1 MSDERAPRQADKEEV
16 EATDHKAAHERLAA
30 LLDSHR
36 GERHLI
42 VVQDYPDPDAISSA
56 FAHQRIAAQYDIE
69 CDILYGGRISHQ
81 QNRAMV
87 RLLNIEMVRFN
98 PGLDLTPY
106 QGAVYV
112 DNQGTTSDEVT
123 AAVERVGIPVLAI
136 IDHHEPQDRLEAPFK
151 DIRRIGATATI
162 YTEYIRK
169 GLLDLDRGRQED
181 VILATA
187 LMHGILTDT
196 GQFIHAGPEDFQA
209 AAFLSRYRDAEILA
223 QIMSQARSRQT
234 MDIIQRALANRLVV
248 ESYSIAGVGYLRA
261 EDRDA
266 IPQAAEFLITEE
278 NVHTAIVYGIVVK
291 DDEEETLVG
300 SMRTTKITLDPDEFL
315 KEVFGRTEEGE
326 YFGGGKLAAGGF
338 EIPIGFLA
346 GESDEEYRELKW
358 QLYKKQIERR
368 IFNRL
373 GIEPPK
379 ERETEAGKA
388 E

>member
-1 MSDERAPRQADKEEV
+1 MSDERAPRKAHTKRA
-16 EATDHKAAHERLAA
+16 EAIDHKAPHEGLAA
-30 LLDSHR
+30 LLEEHR
-36 GERHLI
+36 GEHHLI
-42 VVQDYPDPDAISSA
+42 VIQDYPDPDAISSA
-56 FAHQRIAAQYDIE
+56 FAHQRIAAHYDIE
-69 CDILYGGRISHQ
+69 CDILYGGRVSHQ

-87 RLLNIEMVRFN
+87 RLLNIEMRRFA
-98 PGLDLTPY
+98 PDLDLTPY

-123 AAVERVGIPVLAI
+123 AAVERAGIPVLAI
-136 IDHHEPQDRLEAPFK
+136 IDHHEPQDRLKAPFK
-151 DIRRIGATATI
+151 DIRRVGATATI
-162 YTEYIRK
+162 YTEYILK
-169 GLLDLDRGRQED
+169 GLLDLERSRQED
-181 VILATA
+181 VVLATA

-209 AAFLSRYRDAEILA
+209 AAFLSRYRDAELLA
-223 QIMSQARSRQT
+223 QIMSQARPRHT
-234 MDIIQRALANRLVV
+234 MEVIQRALANRLVV

-291 DDEEETLVG
+291 DDEQETLVG

-368 IFNRL
+368 IFTRL
-373 GIEPPK
+373 GIELPK